1 MTIDNSDG
9 FLKIRK
15 KKDEFE
21 YFSKGILSSS
31 LYSIGI
37 DANLALEVAN
47 KVEDEISSASKI
59 LSKDNLI
66 KIITAEIEKIDKRL
80 AQRYVIFEGEQK
92 YKPIIV
98 LLAGVPGVGK
108 STLAVDLSKRLEIT
122 NIIGTDMVREILRQ
136 TISSKLIPELHGSSY
151 EAHRYL
157 KPTINP
163 ILRKSIIGYEE
174 QCRYVIVGVE
184 ATIQSAL
191 FSRENTIIEGVHL
204 APNILSRLILEE
216 PHIVMIMFYLE
227 DEEEHLRRIQFR
239 GTKVQK
245 READRYLDSFQEI
258 RNIQTYLME
267 EATKLNIPT
276 IETSDNKIATEQ
288 MLDIVWKRILDLEN
302 K

>member
-1 MTIDNSDG
+1 LNRSE
-9 FLKIRK
+9 R
-15 KKDEFE
+15 
-21 YFSKGILSSS
+21 
-31 LYSIGI
+31 
-37 DANLALEVAN
+37 
-47 KVEDEISSASKI
+47 
-59 LSKDNLI
+59 
-66 KIITAEIEKIDKRL
+66 R
-80 AQRYVIFEGEQK
+80 
-92 YKPIIV
+92 
-98 LLAGVPGVGK
+98 VP
-108 STLAVDLSKRLEIT
+108 E
-122 NIIGTDMVREILRQ
+122 
-136 TISSKLIPELHGSSY
+136 
-151 EAHRYL
+151 
-157 KPTINP
+157 NP

-276 IETSDNKIATEQ
+276 IETSNNTIATEQ